1 MLDVTIIPEQTEYL
15 SSIQPRRQV
24 TVNTQSTNE
33 VVVEIPTSYN
43 NQIMR
48 KEVAL
53 ENYETEKMKILDPK
67 NILRVSVV

>member
-1 MLDVTIIPEQTEYL
+1 MSL
-15 SSIQPRRQV
+15 
-24 TVNTQSTNE
+24 NTQSTNE

>member
-33 VVVEIPTSYN
+33 VVFEIPTSYN

-67 NILRVSVV
+67 NISRVSVV